1 MKKNCVIIALIFI
14 CSVTNAGG
22 TKGVLNSWV
31 EDWPTNPIS
40 VICPW
45 AVGGVV
51 DTVNRTLATYGEK
64 IFKQPIVA
72 TNDFVRNEAISVSEN
87 FLKTVTPL
95 LGDGGNVALTNYLD
109 TKANEPV
116 FIIGSENAF
125 AITPNVRSE
134 RPVSFDYNDFE
145 PVISLCS
152 AVFVMTANARLN
164 IVDLESLKA
173 YGQGKTLMVAVG
185 GTNSIEYFMLKQLSK
200 ELGLKLQVVAYNG
213 ANLAL
218 NALMKGEVDL
228 AVSHQSQAK
237 QGVETGIITPV
248 VLFDEKGSDE
258 GVYAGV
264 KGVGEYGYTAY
275 CKNRS
280 FLMARKGTN
289 AAIIQKV
296 YDGYKDI
303 LAQEEI
309 KQLYKSMMIEIEP
322 LDAIEINKHL
332 AEVRTMVKTHLNSD
346 K

>member
-1 MKKNCVIIALIFI
+1 MKKIFMFVAIAFI

-22 TKGVLNSWV
+22 TKGILNSWV
-31 EDWPTNPIS
+31 EDWPTQPIT

-51 DTVNRTLATYGEK
+51 DTVNRTLAAYGEK

-125 AITPNVRSE
+125 AITPNVHTE

-185 GTNSIEYFMLKQLSK
+185 GTNSIEYFMLKQLSE

-296 YDGYKDI
+296 YDGYKEI

-332 AEVRTMVKTHLNSD
+332 TEVQAMVKAHL
-346 K
+346 

>member
-22 TKGVLNSWV
+22 TKGILNSWV
-31 EDWPTNPIS
+31 DDWPTEPIS

-45 AVGGVV
+45 AIGGVV
-51 DTVNRTLATYGEK
+51 DIVNRALAAYGEEV
-64 IFKQPIVA
+64 FNQPIVA
-72 TNDFVRNEAISVSEN
+72 TNDFIRQGAISVSDN
-87 FLKTVTPL
+87 FLQAVTPL
-95 LGDGGNVALTNYLD
+95 LGDGGNVAFGNYLD

-125 AITPNVRSE
+125 AVTPHTRTS
-134 RPVSFDYNDFE
+134 RPLPFEYNDFE

-164 IVDLESLKA
+164 IVDLESLRA
-173 YGQGKTLMVAVG
+173 YGKGKTLIVAVG
-185 GTNSIEYFMLKQLSK
+185 GTSSIEYFMLKQLFE
-200 ELGLKLQVVAYNG
+200 ELGLKLEIVAYNG
-213 ANLAL
+213 ANLAV

-237 QGVETGIITPV
+237 HGVETGIITPV

-264 KGVGEYGYTAY
+264 RGVGEYGYTAY

-289 AAIIQKV
+289 AAVIQKV
-296 YDGYKDI
+296 YEGYKKI
-303 LAQEEI
+303 LAQEDI
-309 KQLYKSMMIEIEP
+309 QQLYKNMMIEIEP
-322 LDAIEINKHL
+322 LDAIAIRKHL
-332 AEVRTMVKTHLNSD
+332 TEVQTMVKSHL
-346 K
+346 

>member
-14 CSVTNAGG
+14 CSVANAGG
-22 TKGVLNSWV
+22 TKGILNSWV
-31 EDWPTNPIS
+31 DDWPTEPIS

-45 AVGGVV
+45 AIGGVV
-51 DTVNRTLATYGEK
+51 DIVNRALAAYGEEV
-64 IFKQPIVA
+64 FNQPIVA
-72 TNDFVRNEAISVSEN
+72 TNDFIRQGAISVSDN
-87 FLKTVTPL
+87 FLQAVTPL
-95 LGDGGNVALTNYLD
+95 LGDGGNVAFGNYLD

-125 AITPNVRSE
+125 AVTPHTRTS
-134 RPVSFDYNDFE
+134 RPLPFEYNDFE

-164 IVDLESLKA
+164 IVDLESLRA
-173 YGQGKTLMVAVG
+173 YGKGKTLIVAVG
-185 GTNSIEYFMLKQLSK
+185 GTSSIEYFMLKQLFE
-200 ELGLKLQVVAYNG
+200 ELGLKLEIVAYNG
-213 ANLAL
+213 ANLAV

-237 QGVETGIITPV
+237 HGVETGIITPV

-264 KGVGEYGYTAY
+264 RGVGEYGYTAY

-289 AAIIQKV
+289 AAVIQKV
-296 YDGYKDI
+296 YEGYKKI
-303 LAQEEI
+303 LAQEDI
-309 KQLYKSMMIEIEP
+309 QQLYKSMMIEIEP
-322 LDAIEINKHL
+322 LDAIAIRKHL
-332 AEVRTMVKTHLNSD
+332 TEVQTMVKSHL
-346 K
+346 

>member
-22 TKGVLNSWV
+22 TKGILNSWV
-31 EDWPTNPIS
+31 DDWPTEPIS

-45 AVGGVV
+45 AIGGVV
-51 DTVNRTLATYGEK
+51 DIVNRALAAYGEEV
-64 IFKQPIVA
+64 FNQPIVA
-72 TNDFVRNEAISVSEN
+72 TNDFIRQGAISVSDN
-87 FLKTVTPL
+87 FLQAVTPL
-95 LGDGGNVALTNYLD
+95 LGDGGNVAFGNYLD

-125 AITPNVRSE
+125 AVTPHTRTS
-134 RPVSFDYNDFE
+134 RPLPFEYNDFE

-164 IVDLESLKA
+164 IVDLESLRA
-173 YGQGKTLMVAVG
+173 YGKGKTLIVAVG
-185 GTNSIEYFMLKQLSK
+185 GTSSIEYFMLKQLFE
-200 ELGLKLQVVAYNG
+200 ELGLKLEIVAYNG
-213 ANLAL
+213 ANLAV

-237 QGVETGIITPV
+237 HGVETGIITPV

-264 KGVGEYGYTAY
+264 RGVGEYGYTAY

-289 AAIIQKV
+289 AAVIQKV
-296 YDGYKDI
+296 YEGYKKI
-303 LAQEEI
+303 LAQEDI
-309 KQLYKSMMIEIEP
+309 QQLYKSMMIEIEP
-322 LDAIEINKHL
+322 LDAIAIRKHL
-332 AEVRTMVKTHLNSD
+332 TEVQTMVKSHL
-346 K
+346 